1 MSDTCPNC
9 ADAYEALARIS
20 EQAKVWKTVI
30 DTLNSTVMDAQA
42 QGYRAGLVSA
52 YQSIE
57 LALIDPDDPDRN
69 GKTQEIL
76 SS

>member
-9 ADAYEALARIS
+9 ADAYEMLARIS

-30 DTLNSTVMDAQA
+30 DTLNQTVLDPQSA
-42 QGYRAGLVSA
+42 GYRAGMVSA

-57 LALIDPDDPDRN
+57 LALIDPDDPDRDAKIKAAL
-69 GKTQEIL
+69 G
-76 SS
+76 S